1 MTTPE
6 STASPAAKPDWLI
19 EAEKEEQRRDAE
31 KEQLQREQ
39 AARHAQTVN
48 THLAALGIA
57 PVRPAT
63 ATRWVHPALLAFGNA
78 SEADYAYAVYANYQ
92 DNLGVVLFVGDP
104 QGNHGTEFAGELRTV
119 ADVVRARREGGTGTS
134 SPQPR
139 PGWRG
144 IAEREARTTAQHL
157 PSDTSALCDALHGLT
172 AAVLAHQAPSGDT
185 AVGTEVDLD
194 CEFLTDDLTPS
205 GLVSLGL
212 SAGPG
217 RTLYV
222 VNADMDVAEVLR
234 RPFMREQVW
243 PHLPLTADGSLNR
256 NHPDVCSYAEIRPKV
271 EAFFADLGRDT
282 TLWTHCGAQDVIR
295 MHALW
300 RHDWVVMPDT
310 IPQWGDDLARLR
322 RLAGGV
328 QLPPHTGRPHHALD
342 DAEHQ
347 RQARAYLRGLIN

>member
-6 STASPAAKPDWLI
+6 STARPAAKPNWLV
-19 EAEKEEQRRDAE
+19 EAEKEEQRQEAE
-31 KEQLQREQ
+31 KEQLQRDR
-39 AARHAQTVN
+39 AVRHVQTVN
-48 THLAALGIA
+48 AHLAALGIT

-63 ATRWVHPALLAFGNA
+63 ATRWVHPALLVFGNA
-78 SEADYAYAVYANYQ
+78 SEEAYAVYANYQ
-92 DNLGVVLFVGDP
+92 DDLGVVLLVGDP
-104 QGNHGTEFAGELRTV
+104 QDESGTEFAGELRTV
-119 ADVVRARREGGTGTS
+119 ADVVRARREGATGGLS
-134 SPQPR
+134 PR
-139 PGWRG
+139 PRPDWRG
-144 IAEREARTTAQHL
+144 FAEDEARQTAQYL
-157 PSDTSALCDALHGLT
+157 EPNTAALSDALHGIT
-172 AAVLAHQAPSGDT
+172 AAVLGLQAPSGDT
-185 AVGTEVDLD
+185 AMGTEVDLD

-243 PHLPLTADGSLNR
+243 PHLPLTADGFLIR

-271 EAFFADLGRDT
+271 EAFFADLDHDT
-282 TLWTHCGAQDVIR
+282 ILWTNCGAQDVIR

-300 RHDWVVMPDT
+300 RHDWSVMPDT
-310 IPQWGDDLARLR
+310 IPQWADDLARVR

-328 QLPPHTGRPHHALD
+328 KLPPHTGRPHHALD

-347 RQARAYLRGLIN
+347 RTARAYIRTLIN